1 MMSQCEE
8 EMRTI
13 MSKVAS
19 FSSSFI
25 FVIDFAIYAS
35 ANSSNVVHVD
45 TNGNLVSIL
54 TNENRLEAE

>member
-1 MMSQCEE
+1 MSE
-8 EMRTI
+8 EMGTI

-25 FVIDFAIYAS
+25 FVIDFAIYS
-35 ANSSNVVHVD
+35 SVNSSNVVHVD
-45 TNGNLVSIL
+45 TNRNLVSIL